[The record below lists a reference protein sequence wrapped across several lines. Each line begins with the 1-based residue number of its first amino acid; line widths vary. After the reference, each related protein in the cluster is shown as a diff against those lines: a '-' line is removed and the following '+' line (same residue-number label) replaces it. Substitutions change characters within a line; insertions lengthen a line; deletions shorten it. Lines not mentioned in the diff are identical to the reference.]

1 MIKRMFDLLAAAAG
15 LVLIAPLLAMIAIA
29 VKLDSPGPVL
39 FRQERVG
46 RHGESFRIRKF
57 RTMVQDAPKLGGA
70 ITVGRDPRIT
80 RVGHWLRR
88 YKLDELPQLID
99 VLVGDMSLVGPRPEV
114 PRYVALY
121 PPEVRER
128 VLSVRPGITDNAS
141 LAFIDENAQ
150 LAGAEDPEKEYVE
163 RILPHKL
170 GLYLDYVDNQSF
182 GRDLSIIFRTAL
194 RIVLH

>member
-1 MIKRMFDLLAAAAG
+1 MIKRTFDLLAASIG
-15 LVLIAPLLAMIAIA
+15 LVLIAPLLLLIAIA
-29 VKLDSPGPVL
+29 VKRDSPGPVL

-46 RHGESFRIRKF
+46 RHGDTFRIRKF
-57 RTMVQDAPKLGGA
+57 RTMVQDAPRLGGA

-121 PPEVRER
+121 PPGIRER

-141 LAFIDENAQ
+141 LAFIDENAR
-150 LAGAEDPEKEYVE
+150 LAGAEDPEREYIE
-163 RILPHKL
+163 KILPHKL
-170 GLYLDYVDNQSF
+170 SLYLDYVDNPSF
-182 GRDLSIIFRTAL
+182 GRDLSILFRTAVRIIL
-194 RIVLH
+194 R

>member
-1 MIKRMFDLLAAAAG
+1 MIKRAFDLLVAAAG
-15 LVLIAPLLAMIAIA
+15 LVLIAPLLTLIAIA
-29 VKLDSPGPVL
+29 VKLDSGGPVL

-46 RHGESFRIRKF
+46 RHGEIFRIRKF
-57 RTMVQDAPKLGGA
+57 RSMVQDAPRLGA
-70 ITVGRDPRIT
+70 SITVGRDPRIT

-150 LAGAEDPEKEYVE
+150 LAGAADPEKEYTE
-163 RILPHKL
+163 RILPQKL
-170 GLYLDYVDNQSF
+170 RLYLDYVENQSF
-182 GRDLSIIFRTAL
+182 ARDLAILGRTAA
-194 RIVLH
+194 RIVLR

>member
-1 MIKRMFDLLAAAAG
+1 MMKRMFDLLASG
-15 LVLIAPLLAMIAIA
+15 VGVILIAPVLLLIAIA

-46 RHGESFRIRKF
+46 RHGTPFRIRKF

-99 VLVGDMSLVGPRPEV
+99 ILVGDMSLVGPRPEV

-121 PPEVRER
+121 PAGIRER

-182 GRDLSIIFRTAL
+182 GRDVSILFRTAL
-194 RIVLH
+194 RILLR

>member
-15 LVLIAPLLAMIAIA
+15 LVLIAPVLALIAIA

-57 RTMVQDAPKLGGA
+57 RTMVPDAPKLGGA

-99 VLVGDMSLVGPRPEV
+99 VLVGNMSLVGPRPEV

-121 PPEVRER
+121 PPGVRER

-150 LAGAEDPEKEYVE
+150 LADAADPEKEYVE
-163 RILPHKL
+163 KILPYKL

-182 GRDLSIIFRTAL
+182 GRDVSILLRTIL
-194 RIVLH
+194 RIVLR

>member
-1 MIKRMFDLLAAAAG
+1 MMKRMFDLLAAAAG
-15 LVLIAPLLAMIAIA
+15 LVLVAPVLLLIAIA

-39 FRQERVG
+39 FRQERAG
-46 RHGESFRIRKF
+46 RHGAPFRIRKF

-99 VLVGDMSLVGPRPEV
+99 ILVGDMSLVGPRPEV

-121 PPEVRER
+121 PAGIRER

-182 GRDLSIIFRTAL
+182 GRDVSILFRTAL
-194 RIVLH
+194 RILLR

>member
-1 MIKRMFDLLAAAAG
+1 MLKRMLDLLAAAAG
-15 LVLIAPLLAMIAIA
+15 LVLIAPVLLLIAIA

-46 RHGESFRIRKF
+46 RHGAPFRIRKF

-88 YKLDELPQLID
+88 YKLDELPQLVD
-99 VLVGDMSLVGPRPEV
+99 VLIGDMSLVGPRPEV

-121 PPEVRER
+121 PAGIRER

-141 LAFIDENAQ
+141 LAFIDENAR

-182 GRDLSIIFRTAL
+182 GRDVSILLRTAL
-194 RIVLH
+194 RILLR